1 MSQRG
6 YAAVVVMSLPPN
18 IVDFLFDNGNFDHIL
33 KKIFRSLDGNS
44 LASVEAT
51 SRRWRSF
58 IRQHI
63 WCDATAKLELEEAWS
78 KHIPTFSVK
87 FHRSKLVSLACSAQY
102 IVGGEEISGNVVV
115 YSRQQ
120 IVRTR
125 WNMSH
130 IIGSG
135 SVPKLIDDIRPLF
148 LTRAHLRTVTSVDLS
163 GDLLFTGSLDGCV
176 RVWDLTQGSL
186 LKTIIKD
193 NREIRALKVKSKQL
207 FFTFGITIM
216 VYSLTQGS
224 DGDLGVA
231 VKTMLVG
238 HKGPVLSLA
247 INNEQVMASAS
258 ADKTVILWN
267 LKLYKVSKTLIG
279 HKATVRC
286 VAINQDFCASG
297 SLDRTCRIWSLLTG
311 SCVREILQE
320 LSVRS
325 ITMNEYRLVTG
336 DSGGYVF
343 IWSLS
348 NCVDDSKGPDKLC
361 WRAHNAIDSDRP
373 MKEPHRAVYG
383 VYMENGVLITLAGQ
397 NGRIGVQDFWDNI
410 GPDVFKLESYVI

>member
-1 MSQRG
+1 
-6 YAAVVVMSLPPN
+6 MSLPPN

-51 SRRWRSF
+51 SRRWKSF

-63 WCDATAKLELEEAWS
+63 WCDATAKLELDEAWS

-102 IVGGEEISGNVVV
+102 IVGGEE
-115 YSRQQ
+115 
-120 IVRTR
+120 
-125 WNMSH
+125 MSD
-130 IIGSG
+130 GS
-135 SVPKLIDDIRPLF
+135 IRAWDITKGL
-148 LTRAHLRTVTSVDLS
+148 
-163 GDLLFTGSLDGCV
+163 
-176 RVWDLTQGSL
+176 L

-193 NREIRALKVKSKQL
+193 NKEIHDLKVKSKQL
-207 FFTFGITIM
+207 FFTFGFTIM
-216 VYSLTQGS
+216 VYNLSEGP
-224 DGDLGVA
+224 DGDLTAV

-247 INNEQVMASAS
+247 INQQQTMASAS
-258 ADKTVILWN
+258 GDKTVILWN
-267 LKLYKVSKTLIG
+267 IKQCKVSRTLIG
-279 HKATVRC
+279 HKAIVRC

-297 SLDRTCRIWSLLTG
+297 SFDRTCRIWSLATG
-311 SCVREILQE
+311 SCVREIQQE

-325 ITMNEYRLVTG
+325 ITMNQYRLVTG
-336 DSGGYVF
+336 DTGGYVF
-343 IWSLS
+343 IWSLP

-383 VYMENGVLITLAGQ
+383 VHMENGVLITLAGQ

>member
-1 MSQRG
+1 
-6 YAAVVVMSLPPN
+6 MSLPPN

-51 SRRWRSF
+51 SRRWKSF

-63 WCDATAKLELEEAWS
+63 WCDATAKLELDEAWS

-102 IVGGEEISGNVVV
+102 IVGGEEMSGNLVV
-115 YSRQQ
+115 YNRQE

-125 WNMSH
+125 INMSH

-135 SVPKLIDDIRPLF
+135 SVPKLNDGIRPLF
-148 LTRAHLRTVTSVDLS
+148 LTSAHLKTVTTVCLS
-163 GDLLFTGSLDGCV
+163 GDLLFTGSLDGSI
-176 RVWDLTQGSL
+176 RAWDITKGLL

-193 NREIRALKVKSKQL
+193 NKEIHDLKVKSKQL
-207 FFTFGITIM
+207 FFTFGFTIM
-216 VYSLTQGS
+216 VYNLSEGP
-224 DGDLGVA
+224 DGDLTAV

-247 INNEQVMASAS
+247 INQQQTMASAS
-258 ADKTVILWN
+258 GDKTVILWN
-267 LKLYKVSKTLIG
+267 IKQCKVSRTLIG
-279 HKATVRC
+279 HKAIVRC

-297 SLDRTCRIWSLLTG
+297 SFDRTCRIWSLATG
-311 SCVREILQE
+311 SCVREIQQE

-325 ITMNEYRLVTG
+325 ITMNQYRLVTG
-336 DSGGYVF
+336 DTGGYVF
-343 IWSLS
+343 IWSLP

-383 VYMENGVLITLAGQ
+383 VHMENGVLITLAGQ